1 MSGTTSG
8 CVVGVGFRE
17 KAPAASIIEA
27 VRAVVLAAGEG
38 ARMLAVPADKAQAL
52 REAALELG
60 LAIEPISPEALRAAD
75 AGVATRSAVVAG
87 YRGVGSVCEA
97 AALAGAGLAGAGADA
112 HLLVPRI
119 VSADGMATAAAAT
132 RTKDTT

>member
-1 MSGTTSG
+1 MSGRTSG

-27 VRAVVLAAGEG
+27 VRAVLSAGGEG
-38 ARMLAVPADKAQAL
+38 ARMLAVPADKAQAAAL

-60 LAIEPISPEALRAAD
+60 LAVEPVSPEALREAD
-75 AGVATRSAVVAG
+75 AGVATRSAVVAE

-97 AALAGAGLAGAGADA
+97 AALAAAGPGGR
-112 HLLVPRI
+112 LLVPRI
-119 VSADGMATAAAAT
+119 VSADGTATAAAAT
-132 RTKDTT
+132 FMKDTA